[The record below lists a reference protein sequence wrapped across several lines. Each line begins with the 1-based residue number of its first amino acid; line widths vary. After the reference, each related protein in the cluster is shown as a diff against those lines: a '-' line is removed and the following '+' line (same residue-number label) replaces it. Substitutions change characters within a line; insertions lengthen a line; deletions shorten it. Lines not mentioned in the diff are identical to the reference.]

1 MKKKKRQRN
10 LMMGRLNE
18 MMMRKKISGSLILT
32 MIVKVTVFNL

>member
-1 MKKKKRQRN
+1 
-10 LMMGRLNE
+10 MMGRLNE